1 MKSKSINL
9 HMNQKRALCLVAFFS
24 LIALWLNVVLGIALD
39 QDNSQLNALLSSD
52 YEYSVTTRGPIGKDD
67 YYQFEA
73 GISFFLA
80 EDSVTSINA
89 DVVMQVEAS
98 NYSNLLNWNASRLNE
113 DEVAISNGIARAYGL
128 NNGDVIYSKHIV
140 NGGVNKYKV
149 VQILPEGNAIRTEK
163 MKSHKKGI
171 LIMGCDNIYV
181 ENLSHKFISF
191 TNNPIQEL
199 EASYPENILYR
210 EDEIAI
216 VVKRM
221 LPYVLAFSIIIT
233 IMVCGQAMVAT
244 KGIKHNFKRLA
255 TLGFE
260 EKKLNCAYMRLLYG
274 IGITSLLVSFVC
286 SLMAY
291 KIMRLCFYGIWISMV
306 LTVLGLAALMVVKHI
321 LNRRLWR
328 E

>member
-1 MKSKSINL
+1 
-9 HMNQKRALCLVAFFS
+9 MNQKRALCLVAFFS
-24 LIALWLNVVLGIALD
+24 LIALLLNVVLGIALD
-39 QDNSQLNALLSSD
+39 QDNSQLNALFNSD
-52 YEYSVTTRGPIGKDD
+52 YEYSVTTRNSIGVDD

-73 GISFFLA
+73 GISFSLA
-80 EDSVTSINA
+80 EDSVASINA
-89 DVVMQVEAS
+89 DVVMQIEAS
-98 NYSNLLNWNASRLNE
+98 DYSDLLNWNASRLKE

-128 NNGDVIYSKHIV
+128 KIGDAIYSKHVV
-140 NGGVNKYKV
+140 NGGVYKYKV
-149 VQILPEGNAIRTEK
+149 VQILPEVNAVRTEK
-163 MKSHKKGI
+163 MKSYKKGI

-199 EASYPENILYR
+199 EASSPENILYR

-216 VVKRM
+216 VAKRM
-221 LPYVLAFSIIIT
+221 LPYVLVFSIIMM
-233 IMVCGQAMVAT
+233 IMICGQAMVAT

-260 EKKLNCAYMRLLYG
+260 EKKLNCAYIRLIYG

-291 KIMRLCFYGIWISMV
+291 KIMRLCFYGIWLSLI
-306 LTVLGLAALMVVKHI
+306 LTVLGLVALMVVKHI
-321 LNRRLWR
+321 LNHRLWR